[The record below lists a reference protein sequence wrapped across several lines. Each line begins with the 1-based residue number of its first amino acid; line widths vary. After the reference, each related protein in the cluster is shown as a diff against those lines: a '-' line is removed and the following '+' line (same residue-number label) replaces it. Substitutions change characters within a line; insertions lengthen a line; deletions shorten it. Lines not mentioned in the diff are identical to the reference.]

1 MPKLTAKQEK
11 FALYIFQDIPQRV
24 AWGKAGY
31 STKYSMA
38 IIDTN
43 ASILA
48 NSNKI
53 KLRLAELRKK
63 KEDAAIAN
71 VQERQERLTE
81 ILRAKLTDFMEM
93 GQDGSWINIGKET
106 PLSGAI
112 QEMHSTTEYDKD
124 GSKPTVVTSVKLH
137 DPIRAIDLLNKM
149 DKLYSEGTEINIDNR
164 KVEIFVT
171 DKETKQLAERLI
183 GGELPEAKADNDIQG

>member
-1 MPKLTAKQEK
+1 
-11 FALYIFQDIPQRV
+11 
-24 AWGKAGY
+24 
-31 STKYSMA
+31 MA